1 MPKRIG
7 LVGCVK
13 EKRSTPAVAKDLYTS
28 PLFIGRRRAVERSCD
43 QWFVLSALHG
53 LVDPDQLVE
62 PYDVTL
68 NSMGRDARRDWAAGV
83 IQSLGR
89 RLGSLEGHHFELHAG
104 ANYLEFGL
112 MDALLRRGATVS
124 WPTRGLP
131 MGKQLGYYK
140 GASRGHPATLY
151 SESRPGSIAHE

>member
-1 MPKRIG
+1 MPQRVG

-13 EKRSTPAVAKDLYTS
+13 EKRRTAAAAKDLYTS
-28 PLFIGRRRAVERSCD
+28 TLFMGRRRRVEQSCD

-53 LVDPDQLVE
+53 LIDPEQRLE

-68 NSMGRDARRDWAAGV
+68 NTMGRDERRRWAAGV
-83 IQSLGR
+83 VQALQR
-89 RLGSLEGHHFELHAG
+89 RLGTLQGQHFELHAG

-112 MDALLRRGATVS
+112 MDSLIRHGATVS

-131 MGKQLGYYK
+131 MGKQLQFYQRRHR
-140 GASRGHPATLY
+140 A
-151 SESRPGSIAHE
+151 

>member
-13 EKRSTPAVAKDLYTS
+13 EKRRTPSAARDLYTS
-28 PLFIGRRRAVERSCD
+28 SLFVGRRRAVERSCD

-68 NSMGRDARRDWAAGV
+68 NTMGREERRRWATGV
-83 IQSLGR
+83 VRALQG
-89 RLGSLEGHHFELHAG
+89 RLGTLQGHHFELHAG
-104 ANYLEFGL
+104 ANYLDFGL
-112 MDALLRRGATVS
+112 MDALIRHGATVS

-131 MGKQLGYYK
+131 MGKQLQYY
-140 GASRGHPATLY
+140 RRH
-151 SESRPGSIAHE
+151 

>member
-1 MPKRIG
+1 MPMRIG

-13 EKRSTPAVAKDLYTS
+13 EKRPTPAAAKDLYTS
-28 PLFIGRRRAVERSCD
+28 PLFMGRRRAVERSCD

-53 LVDPDQLVE
+53 LVDPHQRLE

-68 NSMGRDARRDWAAGV
+68 NSMGRAARRAWAAGV
-83 IQSLGR
+83 VQSLQR
-89 RLGSLEGHHFELHAG
+89 RLGSLQGHHFELHAG

-112 MDALLRRGATVS
+112 VDALVRSGASVS

-131 MGKQLGYYK
+131 MGKQLRYYSAK
-140 GASRGHPATLY
+140 RVSTT
-151 SESRPGSIAHE
+151 